1 MLIHTLFLFPC
12 FCCLFWVVVF
22 LCRWKRILLPARFGA
37 IALGLM
43 TISLLF
49 RGLSLTTLDIHS
61 IHPAS
66 EAFCTLSFFSCLFLY
81 VRTLTNETPLSPKY
95 LLLFLPGLLVGGAL
109 TFFYFFI
116 EEEKTASLMRDILSF
131 KRGETCREGLCMIYF
146 NTYRYVYKAT
156 LIGMATAVLLYAWI
170 SHNRYRERLETF
182 FSSPDDQSL
191 EQSQALLHFLFAAL
205 LYSLFILEWE
215 YLLSLESY
223 ILIGLGL
230 VLWGCALFYLG
241 YHTAL
246 LKYTAADFVR
256 ELEQVDWQAWEEQE
270 EEDETARIDDQE
282 QWNRIRQKL
291 LPEFNR
297 LMDEEHLFLQPNLR
311 LDDVVHR
318 TQSNRNYISIL
329 LREEHQCG
337 FPEYI
342 NRRRI
347 EYAKLLVHHHPELT
361 QEQIAEKCGFTYSSS
376 FSRTFKQSTGTTFR
390 QWAKSERG

>member
-1 MLIHTLFLFPC
+1 MKP
-12 FCCLFWVVVF
+12 
-22 LCRWKRILLPARFGA
+22 
-37 IALGLM
+37 
-43 TISLLF
+43 
-49 RGLSLTTLDIHS
+49 DIHS
-61 IHPAS
+61 IYPVL
-66 EAFCTLSFFSCLFLY
+66 EVFCTLSFFSCVVLY

-109 TFFYFFI
+109 AFFYFFI
-116 EEEKTASLMRDILSF
+116 EEEKIPSLMQDILSF
-131 KRGETCREGLCMIYF
+131 KRGETCQEGIYMIYF
-146 NTYRYVYKAT
+146 NTYRHVYKAV
-156 LIGMATAVLLYAWI
+156 LILMATGTLLYAWI

-182 FSSPDDQSL
+182 FSSPDGKSL
-191 EQSQALLHFLFAAL
+191 EQSQALLNFLFAAV

-223 ILIGLGL
+223 ILISICL

-241 YHTAL
+241 YCTAL
-246 LKYTAADFVR
+246 LKYTATDFAR

-270 EEDETARIDDQE
+270 EQEEEGDTAQIDDQE

-297 LMDEEHLFLQPNLR
+297 LMDEEHLFLQRDLR
-311 LDDVVHR
+311 LDEVVHR

-342 NRRRI
+342 SRRRI
-347 EYAKLLVHHHPELT
+347 EYAKLLAHHYPELT

-376 FSRTFKQSTGTTFR
+376 FSRTFKQYTGTTFR
-390 QWAKSERG
+390 EWVKSERV